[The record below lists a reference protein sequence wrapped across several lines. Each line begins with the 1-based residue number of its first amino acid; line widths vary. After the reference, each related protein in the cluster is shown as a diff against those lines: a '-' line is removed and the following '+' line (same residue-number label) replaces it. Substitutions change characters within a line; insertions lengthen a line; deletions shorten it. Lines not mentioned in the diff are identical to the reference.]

1 MGEKEYK
8 QTHSVY
14 IHIPFCN
21 KICSYCDFCKMFYNS
36 NLSDKYLDELKRE
49 IDKNYLGEEIN
60 TIYIGGGTP
69 SCLLES
75 QIKKLLEIIK
85 KFNIKNLEY
94 TIECNIEDINEDK
107 LKIFKQYGINRI
119 SIGVQSLNDRHIK
132 FLNRNH
138 NQDIVKNRIEIV
150 KKYFDNINIDLIYAL
165 PNQTLDE
172 LLNDLNFIINL
183 GVSHISTYSLIIEEN
198 TKLFIDNISNID
210 EDIDYKMYNL
220 ICDKLEKNGYIH
232 YEVSNFSKPGYES
245 KHNLVYWNNERYYGF
260 GLGASGYI
268 QNIRYENTRSI
279 KKYLNG
285 NYILKQHNLNLKEII
300 ENEFILGFRKI
311 KGINKKSF
319 YDKYSINLCDLDIIK
334 KLLKSNDI
342 IDDGEN
348 IFINKN
354 RIYTENDIL
363 INFID

>member
-1 MGEKEYK
+1 
-8 QTHSVY
+8 
-14 IHIPFCN
+14 
-21 KICSYCDFCKMFYNS
+21 
-36 NLSDKYLDELKRE
+36 
-49 IDKNYLGEEIN
+49 
-60 TIYIGGGTP
+60 
-69 SCLLES
+69 
-75 QIKKLLEIIK
+75 
-85 KFNIKNLEY
+85 
-94 TIECNIEDINEDK
+94 
-107 LKIFKQYGINRI
+107 
-119 SIGVQSLNDRHIK
+119 
-132 FLNRNH
+132 
-138 NQDIVKNRIEIV
+138 
-150 KKYFDNINIDLIYAL
+150 
-165 PNQTLDE
+165 
-172 LLNDLNFIINL
+172 
-183 GVSHISTYSLIIEEN
+183 
-198 TKLFIDNISNID
+198 
-210 EDIDYKMYNL
+210 MYNL